1 MTQIETAADA
11 ARLLQLRRAAR
22 TSLEAYAAYIEIPGR
37 PTDDED
43 VFEQVESGMALHH
56 RVICQRIQATM
67 EREYGRLMILAPP
80 GSAKSSM
87 ASIVAPTWAM
97 GRWPKKRLIIAGH
110 NSDIAKTQSRKARQ
124 IARSRRFETLFD
136 TMLPGDQRAADEWA
150 LTNGSTMIAGGVLS
164 GIAGHRVDGIIFDDP
179 HASRE
184 AAESETQ
191 RTKVWEEWRDNLRNR
206 VTPGGFVV
214 GMLTRWHALDWAG
227 MILPPDWNGQSGTFE
242 GSDGLEWEV
251 LCLKAKIETV
261 DDARYDPLGR
271 DVGEYIWPEWFTLP
285 HWRQKDPALGSRE
298 ANTPTGRR
306 SWYSMEQQ
314 VPHPDDGILFRREDF
329 CWYEP
334 GTEPSR
340 LRVYMAADWALTDE
354 LLKPDP
360 DWTRVLVA
368 GLDDGHNDAGAPALW
383 FLDAYSARQGEE
395 VTVPAVVRLMKKWRS
410 RLRKYIGE
418 QGNIETL
425 IGGLLKRECKDQGV
439 PQVPREI
446 LPTAGQ
452 GNKVAKSGAFRK
464 LVAERRVYL
473 PIGRAWAEEF
483 VEECLSFPN
492 GSHDDFV
499 DGGSLLGRAM
509 DRMLNAEASS
519 RPEERERALTP
530 FTYEWWERQEQG
542 HRAEEQARAEYFD

>member
-1 MTQIETAADA
+1 MQIADPHDA
-11 ARLLQLRRAAR
+11 ARLLQLRRRAR
-22 TSLEAYAAYIEIPGR
+22 ESLEDYAGYIEIPGR
-37 PTDDED
+37 PTDTED
-43 VFEQVESGMALHH
+43 VFEQVETSLALHH
-56 RVICQRIQATM
+56 RVICRRIQATM
-67 EREYGRLMILAPP
+67 ERRYGRLLILAPP

-110 NSDIAKTQSRKARQ
+110 NSDIATTQSKKARQ
-124 IARSRRFETLFD
+124 IARSRRFQTLFD
-136 TMLPGDQRAADEWA
+136 TSLPADQRAADEWS

-164 GIAGHRVDGIIFDDP
+164 GIAGHRVDGIVFDDP
-179 HASRE
+179 HPSRE

-191 RTKVWEEWRDNLRNR
+191 RSKVWEEWRDNLRNR

-214 GMLTRWHALDWAG
+214 GMLTRWHQLDWAG
-227 MILPPDWNGQSGTFE
+227 MILPPEWNGQSGVFT
-242 GSDGLEWEV
+242 GSDGLDWEV
-251 LCLKAKIETV
+251 LCLKAKIETPE
-261 DDARYDPLGR
+261 DEKHDPLGR
-271 DVGEYIWPEWFTLP
+271 KLGEYIWPEWFTLP

-314 VPHPDDGILFRREDF
+314 VPHPDDGILFRAEDF
-329 CWYEP
+329 CWYDPEQLP
-334 GTEPSR
+334 KR
-340 LRVYMAADWALTDE
+340 LRVYMSADWALTDE

-368 GLDDGHNDAGAPALW
+368 GLDDGKNEAGAPALW
-383 FLDAYSARQGEE
+383 LIDSYSARQGEE

-425 IGGLLKRECKDQGV
+425 IGGLIKRECKDQKV
-439 PQVPREI
+439 PLLPREI

-473 PIGRAWAEEF
+473 PTGRAWAEEL
-483 VEECLSFPN
+483 VAECLAFPN
-492 GSHDDFV
+492 GSHDDWV
-499 DGGSLLGRAM
+499 DAAALLGRAM
-509 DRMLNAEASS
+509 DKMLNAEGASA
-519 RPEERERALTP
+519 EAEREKPLTP
-530 FTYEWWERQEQG
+530 FTYEWFERQAVYEKREADE
-542 HRAEEQARAEYFD
+542 RAGYFE